1 TNFEIIKKRI
11 EYFKDLEKKKAEGE
25 LEKYSKK
32 EKAKIDRELRNLK
45 LKFGG
50 IKNLEKLPDAIFVL
64 DMKKDAAAVKE
75 AKMKG
80 IKVIGLADTNV
91 DPTLADFPIP
101 ANDDALSS
109 VKYIL
114 DKVKAITGKA
124 ADPWNIKDAFLASAL
139 YLADYGA
146 AQQTYNAEWRAAM
159 IYFSGTTNTKYR
171 FYGDSVMKI
180 ASQYEEDIK
189 TIESGS

>member
-1 TNFEIIKKRI
+1 
-11 EYFKDLEKKKAEGE
+11 
-25 LEKYSKK
+25 
-32 EKAKIDRELRNLK
+32 
-45 LKFGG
+45 
-50 IKNLEKLPDAIFVL
+50 FVL

-114 DKVKAITGKA
+114 DKVKEI
-124 ADPWNIKDAFLASAL
+124 IKKCKVK
-139 YLADYGA
+139 
-146 AQQTYNAEWRAAM
+146 NE
-159 IYFSGTTNTKYR
+159 K
-171 FYGDSVMKI
+171 
-180 ASQYEEDIK
+180 
-189 TIESGS
+189 